1 MNTTTQL
8 TEARCEQLLA
18 LFRTLDEHRQQQVLE
33 YAADRQLLAQARK
46 RRAPQPP
53 AATIYRL
60 ADFR

>member
-18 LFRTLDEHRQQQVLE
+18 VFRALDKRAQQQVLE
-33 YAADRQLLAQARK
+33 YAVDRQLLEQARK
-46 RRAPQPP
+46 PRTSQPT
-53 AATIYRL
+53 ATICRL